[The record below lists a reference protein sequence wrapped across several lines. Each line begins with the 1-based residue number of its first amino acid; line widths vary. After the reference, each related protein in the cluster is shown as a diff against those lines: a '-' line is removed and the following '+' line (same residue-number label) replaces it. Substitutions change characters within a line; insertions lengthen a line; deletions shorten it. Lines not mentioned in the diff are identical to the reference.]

1 MLTASTRHLG
11 SRIPPSVALAKSA
24 TSLRGPKIAL
34 VGSQSIDGLLWR
46 FRAARRQ
53 PGRLRESPRVIIRDR
68 TCRAHC
74 TDPEHRQE
82 SDGHEDFLHDSN
94 SKSAK
99 RRNSSRCVTEP
110 SERSKHLELT
120 CRDRDME
127 TRKAQNRQAQRDFRQ
142 RKQQYVKDL
151 EAKLE
156 LYSATH
162 DDQVES
168 LRRAMHML

>member
-1 MLTASTRHLG
+1 
-11 SRIPPSVALAKSA
+11 
-24 TSLRGPKIAL
+24 
-34 VGSQSIDGLLWR
+34 
-46 FRAARRQ
+46 
-53 PGRLRESPRVIIRDR
+53 
-68 TCRAHC
+68 
-74 TDPEHRQE
+74 
-82 SDGHEDFLHDSN
+82 
-94 SKSAK
+94 
-99 RRNSSRCVTEP
+99 
-110 SERSKHLELT
+110 
-120 CRDRDME
+120 ME